1 MAGTRSAT
9 AKAAADIEDATH
21 IAAPM
26 AHIALVL
33 LQVCCAAVTAYWQS
47 TRCFS

>member
-26 AHIALVL
+26 AHIALVFQCIWL
-33 LQVCCAAVTAYWQS
+33 P
-47 TRCFS
+47 